1 MDQTVDAI
9 VQAADEALS
18 IVIIGVGN
26 ADFSNMEV
34 LDGDDAIVW
43 KLYNC
48 LYNNRNLFSTFLKLS
63 VFRPESGIETV
74 KLRLETLCNL
84 FLSQNL

>member
-1 MDQTVDAI
+1 MDQTIEAI

-34 LDGDDAIVW
+34 LDGDDAIV
-43 KLYNC
+43 
-48 LYNNRNLFSTFLKLS
+48 
-63 VFRPESGIETV
+63 
-74 KLRLETLCNL
+74 
-84 FLSQNL
+84 